1 MFLKIY
7 NILYLKLN
15 NKKDPCLVWGFT
27 LIETLIY
34 AALISIM
41 IGFSLMAVYQIIDS
55 SESLNKKIV
64 IEEEANFLLRK
75 IEWALT
81 GVEIINN
88 PVSGASSSILSVNK
102 INFSANPLI
111 FDLDSDN
118 LRLKKGTGNPIILN
132 NQNVKIT
139 NLAFEH
145 LAANENKPAGI
156 KINFDINEKSY
167 GINVYLRK

>member
-1 MFLKIY
+1 MK
-7 NILYLKLN
+7 
-15 NKKDPCLVWGFT
+15 GFT

-41 IGFSLMAVYQIIDS
+41 IGFSLTAAYQIIDS

-64 IEEEANFLLRK
+64 VEEEANFLLRK

-81 GVEIINN
+81 GIETINS

-102 INFSANPLI
+102 INFFANPLV

-118 LRLKKGTGNPIILN
+118 LRLKKGTGSPVILN

-139 NLAFEH
+139 NLVFEH
-145 LAANENKPAGI
+145 LPAQAGLATSGDKPAGI